1 MELRKQLAKERGGE
15 EVSNPYDPYGRGP
28 RAPYPGAYQP
38 SPMGPHS
45 TDAMAR
51 EIEALKARI
60 SEMEDRGKIRTL
72 STVVSLDVP
81 WSVTVIMQGSL
92 YEIPLP
98 SLDDE
103 DTPFDVATRKVKK
116 ELISKLHI
124 GAVVKLYIPMG
135 TNTAEIVGIME
146 TPLLLGSYA
155 TVKEVLVPQTKNRAG
170 VLLVT
175 VNADTRTVIYYLS
188 KSEPKAGDRIIL
200 DYHGL
205 IVQRNLGS
213 HDTSH
218 ALTEDTR
225 VTWDDIGGQEEAKR
239 ALQEAIV
246 EPVTKKKIY
255 ERFGMRSSKGVLLH
269 GASGT
274 GKTLLARACATAL
287 ADLYGKTSLSSGFI
301 YVKGPEL
308 LNKWL
313 GETEAN
319 IRRIFASAREHKE
332 KHGYPAIVF
341 VDEADALLGRRGS
354 MGPGYEGMERT
365 LVPQF
370 LAEMDGMTSSGAFVL
385 LATNRPDILD
395 PAVVRDGRIDRKVHV
410 SRPTEKDA
418 ASIFDRLLKDR
429 HPVTGMTG
437 ADCARSL
444 FSPFRI
450 LWNVKLKTDSGEERT
465 SSFTLG
471 HLASGAMVAGV
482 VDRATQRAIRAEAKY
497 IELSHIISAVDEVE
511 EEQAQLAH
519 DASEFMETL
528 VGEEVLSIEK
538 ASSRKGRTS

>member
-1 MELRKQLAKERGGE
+1 
-15 EVSNPYDPYGRGP
+15 
-28 RAPYPGAYQP
+28 
-38 SPMGPHS
+38 MGPHS

-274 GKTLLARACATAL
+274 GKTMLAKAAATAL
-287 ADLYGKTSLSSGFI
+287 AELYGKESRASGFI

-319 IRRIFASAREHKE
+319 IRRIFASAR
-332 KHGYPAIVF
+332 
-341 VDEADALLGRRGS
+341 
-354 MGPGYEGMERT
+354 
-365 LVPQF
+365 
-370 LAEMDGMTSSGAFVL
+370 
-385 LATNRPDILD
+385 
-395 PAVVRDGRIDRKVHV
+395 
-410 SRPTEKDA
+410 
-418 ASIFDRLLKDR
+418 
-429 HPVTGMTG
+429 
-437 ADCARSL
+437 
-444 FSPFRI
+444 
-450 LWNVKLKTDSGEERT
+450 
-465 SSFTLG
+465 
-471 HLASGAMVAGV
+471 
-482 VDRATQRAIRAEAKY
+482 
-497 IELSHIISAVDEVE
+497 
-511 EEQAQLAH
+511 
-519 DASEFMETL
+519 
-528 VGEEVLSIEK
+528 
-538 ASSRKGRTS
+538 

>member
-1 MELRKQLAKERGGE
+1 M
-15 EVSNPYDPYGRGP
+15 SNPYDPYGRGP
-28 RAPYPGAYQP
+28 RAPYPGGYP
-38 SPMGPHS
+38 PVPMGPHS
-45 TDAMAR
+45 TEAMVR
-51 EIEALKARI
+51 EIEALKARL
-60 SEMEDRGKIRTL
+60 SELEDRGKIKTL
-72 STVVSLDVP
+72 STVVALD
-81 WSVTVIMQGSL
+81 SFNVTVVMQGSL

-98 SLDDE
+98 LDDDE
-103 DTPFDVATRKVKK
+103 HGEHGNLEARKVKK

-124 GAVVKLYIPMG
+124 GAVVKVYVPMG

-146 TPLLLGSYA
+146 TPLLLGAYA
-155 TVKEVLVPQTKNRAG
+155 TVKEVLVPQTKHRAG

-175 VNADTRTVIYYLS
+175 VNADTRTVIYFLS
-188 KSEPKAGDRIIL
+188 KSEPKAGDRVIL

-213 HDTSH
+213 HDASH
-218 ALTEDTR
+218 ALVEDTK
-225 VTWDDIGGQEEAKR
+225 VTWDDVGGQEEAKR

-274 GKTLLARACATAL
+274 GKTMLAKAAATAL
-287 ADLYGKTSLSSGFI
+287 AELYGKESRSSGFI

-395 PAVVRDGRIDRKVHV
+395 PAVVRDGRIDRKVRV

-418 ASIFDRLLKDR
+418 ASIFDRLLRDR
-429 HPVTGMTG
+429 HPQIGMTG
-437 ADCARSL
+437 GDCARVL
-444 FSPFRI
+444 FNPVRV
-450 LWNVKLKTDSGEERT
+450 LWHVKLRDKSPDNQDPGPDGKPHRWYQKD
-465 SSFTLG
+465 FTLG

-482 VDRATQRAIRAEAKY
+482 VDRAVQRAIRAEAKY
-497 IELSHIISAVDEVE
+497 IELSHIVSAVDEVE
-511 EEQAQLAH
+511 EEQVQLAH

-528 VGEEVLSIEK
+528 VGEEVISFEK
-538 ASSRKGRTS
+538 AKRRTSS

>member
-1 MELRKQLAKERGGE
+1 M
-15 EVSNPYDPYGRGP
+15 SNPYDPYGRGP
-28 RAPYPGAYQP
+28 RAPYPGAYP
-38 SPMGPHS
+38 GMSPMGPNS

-51 EIEALKARI
+51 EIEALKARL
-60 SEMEDRGKIRTL
+60 SELEDRGKIKTL
-72 STVVSLDVP
+72 STVVALDVFN
-81 WSVTVIMQGSL
+81 VTVVMQGSL

-98 SLDDE
+98 TDDDE
-103 DTPFDVATRKVKK
+103 NTLDVATRKVKK

-124 GAVVKLYIPMG
+124 GAVVKVYVPMG

-155 TVKEVLVPQTKNRAG
+155 TVKEVLTPQTKSRAG

-188 KSEPKAGDRIIL
+188 KSEPKAGDRVIL

-218 ALTEDTR
+218 ALIEDTR

-274 GKTLLARACATAL
+274 GKTMLAKAAATAL
-287 ADLYGKTSLSSGFI
+287 AELYGKESRGSGFI

-341 VDEADALLGRRGS
+341 IDEADALLGRRGS

-410 SRPTEKDA
+410 SRPTEKDE
-418 ASIFDRLLKDR
+418 ASIFDRLLRDR
-429 HPVTGMTG
+429 HPQVGMTG
-437 ADCARSL
+437 ADCAHVL
-444 FSPFRI
+444 FASTRV
-450 LWNVKLKTDSGEERT
+450 LWHVKLKDQSPKNQDIAPDGKPRWYQKD
-465 SSFTLG
+465 FTLG
-471 HLASGAMVAGV
+471 HLASGAMVA
-482 VDRATQRAIRAEAKY
+482 
-497 IELSHIISAVDEVE
+497 
-511 EEQAQLAH
+511 
-519 DASEFMETL
+519 
-528 VGEEVLSIEK
+528 
-538 ASSRKGRTS
+538 

>member
-1 MELRKQLAKERGGE
+1 M
-15 EVSNPYDPYGRGP
+15 SNPYDPFGRGP
-28 RAPYPGAYQP
+28 PRSPYPYPLPQP
-38 SPMGPHS
+38 GMGIGPNP
-45 TDAMAR
+45 TDGLLR
-51 EIEALKARI
+51 EIEALKARL
-60 SEMEDRGKIRTL
+60 SELEDRGKIKTL
-72 STVVSLDVP
+72 STVIALD
-81 WSVTVIMQGSL
+81 SFNVTVVMQGSL
-92 YEIPLP
+92 YEIPL
-98 SLDDE
+98 SLDDDE
-103 DTPFDVATRKVKK
+103 SAFDATTRKVKK

-124 GAVVKLYIPMG
+124 GAVVKVYVPMG

-146 TPLLLGSYA
+146 TPLLLGAYA
-155 TVKEVLVPQTKNRAG
+155 TVKEVLVSQTKHRAG
-170 VLLVT
+170 VLLVS
-175 VNADTRTVIYYLS
+175 VNADTRTVIYFLS
-188 KSEPKAGDRIIL
+188 KSEPKAGDRVIL
-200 DYHGL
+200 DYYGL

-213 HDTSH
+213 HDASH
-218 ALTEDTR
+218 ALVEDTK
-225 VTWDDIGGQEEAKR
+225 VTWDDVGGQEEAKR

-274 GKTLLARACATAL
+274 GKTMLAKAAATAL
-287 ADLYGKTSLSSGFI
+287 AELYGKESRSSGFI

-341 VDEADALLGRRGS
+341 IDEADALLGRRGS

-410 SRPTEKDA
+410 SRPSQKDA
-418 ASIFDRLLKDR
+418 AAIFERLLRDK

-437 ADCARSL
+437 EDCARAL
-444 FSPFRI
+444 FNPMRV
-450 LWNVKLKTDSGEERT
+450 LWKVKIKANSEGLTREA
-465 SSFTLG
+465 SFTLAD
-471 HLASGAMVAGV
+471 LASGAMVAGIV
-482 VDRATQRAIRAEAKY
+482 GRATQRAIRAEAKY
-497 IELSHIISAVDEVE
+497 IELSHIVSAVDEVE

-519 DASEFMETL
+519 DASEFMEGL
-528 VGEEVLSIEK
+528 VGEEVVSIEK
-538 ASSRKGRTS
+538 AKRRTST